1 MNVTLLTAP
10 RSAGNYYTS
19 VLSKKY
25 NIPDLRE
32 YLHGLTT
39 DEYLPLVHDM
49 PIGVHKIY
57 LNSLD
62 PTSLNFI
69 LANSDKVYYLIRK
82 DKDAQ
87 VRSFLC
93 AKYRHAVNP
102 LLVNDEVDT
111 GSVIDIKVTE
121 SEVNTYKERFT
132 LSDKLI
138 KSYADRY
145 PGKIKYTED
154 IVKDDYQP
162 YSQKYNF
169 TIINF
174 MDIFVFK

>member
-1 MNVTLLTAP
+1 MNVTVLTAP
-10 RSAGNYYTS
+10 RSAGHYFTR
-19 VLSKKY
+19 VLAKKY
-25 NIPDLRE
+25 DIPDLRE
-32 YLHGLTT
+32 YLHGLKT
-39 DEYLPLVHDM
+39 DEYLPLIHNM

-93 AKYRHAVNP
+93 SKYRHAVNP
-102 LLVNDEVDT
+102 LLLNDEDDT
-111 GSVIDIKVTE
+111 GDVVDIKVTK
-121 SEVNTYKERFT
+121 SEVDSYREKFL
-132 LSDKLI
+132 LSDELI

-145 PGKIKYTED
+145 PGEIKYTED

-169 TIINF
+169 TII
-174 MDIFVFK
+174 